1 MKDLHIYLDKQELDL
16 LAGAIQ
22 GLFASVYK
30 ENCPITTIVE
40 ASEAAWIYKSAVAND
55 GNLRMVDGDMPTIM
69 AGLACGE
76 ANITGMGCSLKIVQV
91 CLFQHQ
97 IIFLLMV

>member
-1 MKDLHIYLDKQELDL
+1 MQFKDFLHLSIRK
-16 LAGAIQ
+16 I
-22 GLFASVYK
+22 V
-30 ENCPITTIVE
+30 PITTTVE

-76 ANITGMGCSLKIVQV
+76 ANIIGWDVL
-91 CLFQHQ
+91 
-97 IIFLLMV
+97 